1 MYVDKLMEI
10 EERIVWLRNQL
21 TEMSPSGEE
30 YAVLYS
36 ELEKW
41 EKSYPEFIT
50 AESPTQKDTD
60 DFDGEISLPIT
71 RKVKE
76 ITGQVKLTDYLSRI
90 DQSVFMQLLPK
101 GIEVE
106 LHYENG
112 RLQYACTANE
122 SANGKYVSA
131 ILAFSQDV
139 PRFISYEGALSVRG
153 CLFYTASFLEVHPEF
168 EWLSDDADREVQRN
182 RRVMV
187 FHTSSLQVD
196 LPMLEKLGFLI
207 PYHHVYRPDAFQ
219 NLIHD
224 CAALYAFD
232 SGYELEGVLLSVGKE
247 ELLYRP
253 RQSIQNRLD
262 GKTIVITGVLSK
274 RRYDFRKDIEALG
287 GTLAGTVTNRVDF
300 LLMGTNGI
308 GTTKY
313 QKAVK
318 LGLPIMTEEQFKEQ
332 YDVK

>member
-10 EERIVWLRNQL
+10 EGRIVWLREQL
-21 TEMSPSGEE
+21 TEMSPSVDE

-41 EKSYPEFIT
+41 EKSYPELIT
-50 AESPTQKDTD
+50 AESPTQKEMEA
-60 DFDGEISLPIT
+60 FDGDTSLPIT
-71 RKVKE
+71 RMVKE
-76 ITGQVKLTDYLSRI
+76 ITEQVELTDYLSGI

-101 GIEVE
+101 GIEVA
-106 LHYENG
+106 LYYENG
-112 RLQYACTANE
+112 HLRHACTTNG
-122 SANGKYVSA
+122 SARGKDVSA
-131 ILAFSQDV
+131 ILAYSQDV
-139 PRFISYEGALSVRG
+139 PRFISYEGAISVRG
-153 CLFYTASFLEVHPEF
+153 ILFYTTSFLEVHPDF
-168 EWLSDDADREVQRN
+168 EWLDDSDREVQRN

-187 FHTSSLQVD
+187 FGSSSLQVE

-207 PYHHVYRPDAFQ
+207 PYHHVYRPAAFQ
-219 NLIHD
+219 DLIHD
-224 CAALYAFD
+224 CATLYAFD

-253 RQSIQNRLD
+253 HQAIQNRLD

-300 LLMGTNGI
+300 LLMGTNG
-308 GTTKY
+308 
-313 QKAVK
+313 
-318 LGLPIMTEEQFKEQ
+318 
-332 YDVK
+332 